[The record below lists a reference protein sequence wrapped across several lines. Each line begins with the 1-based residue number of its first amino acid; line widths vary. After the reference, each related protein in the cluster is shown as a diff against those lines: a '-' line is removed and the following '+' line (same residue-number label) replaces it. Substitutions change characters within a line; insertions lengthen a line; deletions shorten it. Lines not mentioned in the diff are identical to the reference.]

1 MSRSAR
7 DYRQLSEVSILR
19 QQAVRVWSLTAG
31 LVFLW
36 AFVPVSSPLL
46 LSAGNGALGLPIFE
60 FLGYICHQIPER
72 SLHIMGHQLGVC
84 SRCFGVYA
92 GLFVGV
98 LVYPL
103 WRRIDD
109 VEPLPR
115 FWLFASLVPLAV
127 DWSLGMFGVWEN
139 THLSRLLTG
148 MVLGAGCATYIVPA
162 LVEITRN
169 IRPPGRSFSG

>member
-92 GLFVGV
+92 GLLVGT
-98 LVYPL
+98 LIYPL
-103 WRRIDD
+103 WRKIESI
-109 VEPLPR
+109 EPLPR
-115 FWLFASLVPLAV
+115 IWLFASIVPLAI
-127 DWSLGMFGVWEN
+127 DWSLTMFGLWEN
-139 THLSRLLTG
+139 THLSRFLTG
-148 MVLGAGCATYIVPA
+148 VILGAGCVTYIIPA
-162 LVEITRN
+162 LVEIERN
-169 IRPPGRSFSG
+169 VSMRRRSSS